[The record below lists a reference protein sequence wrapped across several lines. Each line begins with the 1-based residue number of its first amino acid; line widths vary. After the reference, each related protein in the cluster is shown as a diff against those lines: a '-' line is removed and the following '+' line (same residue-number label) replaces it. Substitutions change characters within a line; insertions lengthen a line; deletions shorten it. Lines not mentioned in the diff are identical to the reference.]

1 MSDYGCGAIAK
12 FNSGPDERINTSGF
26 SWLDFGLRTL
36 N

>member
-26 SWLDFGLRTL
+26 S
-36 N
+36 